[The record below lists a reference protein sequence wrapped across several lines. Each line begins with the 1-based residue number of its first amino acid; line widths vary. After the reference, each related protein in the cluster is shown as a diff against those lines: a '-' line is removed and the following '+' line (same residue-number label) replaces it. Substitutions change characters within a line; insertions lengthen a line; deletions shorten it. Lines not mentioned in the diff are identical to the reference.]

1 MYLTLGGWDYFA
13 INHRYNP
20 SILRTCP
27 RGSTPLCRKFD
38 AHTLLGK
45 TTLKERLRLVA
56 GTLPTYVRS
65 RTSTIRYLVV
75 PDSAWSQII
84 CIEGHPVTS
93 TNHEF
98 QMNFTDEAYYE
109 TRKPAVA
116 VSQSLAL
123 QLPPLRSPR
132 NGVYQ
137 KSPASDGP
145 STYFPWKKSS
155 TSWFMFHWKSWKY
168 VNIAIF
174 CHILWDSIAIQAT
187 RSDIEIFPSPHPMA
201 SHDGAFRPWERRV
214 AGVSGAVSSLQ
225 GPVSCQW
232 IGSVMGFLPK
242 KRLYIWWQ
250 KPWFIMV
257 SCWFFHEFSE
267 KKQSVDL
274 GSKEKRGTKRDRTGF
289 SHQWV
294 YHKGQRV
301 STVIVFP
308 VGVKGFHLVQQVLPK
323 T

>member
-1 MYLTLGGWDYFA
+1 M
-13 INHRYNP
+13 
-20 SILRTCP
+20 
-27 RGSTPLCRKFD
+27 PLCRKFD

-56 GTLPTYVRS
+56 GTFPTCVRS
-65 RTSTIRYLVV
+65 RTSIIRYLVI

-84 CIEGHPVTS
+84 CIEGHPATS

-98 QMNFTDEAYYE
+98 QMNFTDEAYHE

-123 QLPPLRSPR
+123 QLPPLSSLR

-155 TSWFMFHWKSWKY
+155 TSWFMLHWKSWKY

-174 CHILWDSIAIQAT
+174 CHILWDFYGYPGYPF
-187 RSDIEIFPSPHPMA
+187 RHRNFPITA
-201 SHDGAFRPWERRV
+201 SHGIPWRRFPAMGAPSRGSFRSCFV
-214 AGVSGAVSSLQ
+214 IAGPCFLSLDWFSH
-225 GPVSCQW
+225 GL
-232 IGSVMGFLPK
+232 FTKK
-242 KRLYIWWQ
+242 KRLYIWLQ

-257 SCWFFHEFSE
+257 SCWFIFPWIFR
-267 KKQSVDL
+267 KKICWSWIE
-274 GSKEKRGTKRDRTGF
+274 GKKG
-289 SHQWV
+289 HQ
-294 YHKGQRV
+294 KG
-301 STVIVFP
+301 
-308 VGVKGFHLVQQVLPK
+308 
-323 T
+323 